1 MDNVA
6 LNILFNDDYNL
17 VAVLDWEWSRVVPA
31 QLMVPPIWLTGC
43 QVDGVLLVHNAYN
56 TKVGHLR
63 AAVQEREKALGLPP
77 RLSAEWAPLETWW
90 VILLFPRKVS

>member
-6 LNILFNDDYNL
+6 LNILFDDDCNL
-17 VAVLDWEWSRVVPA
+17 IAVLDWEWSRVVPA
-31 QLMVPPIWLTGC
+31 QLMVPPIWLIGC
-43 QVDGVLLVHNAYN
+43 QVDGALLAHRAYN

-77 RLSAEWAPLETWW
+77 RLSVEWAPLETW
-90 VILLFPRKVS
+90 